1 MTMKTK
7 KTAAKRVRGNKT
19 AGKELAIHMA
29 NQEKANKAVE
39 KLAQTTRDSYK
50 TVLDH
55 VVGMQER
62 NVRFAQGVVDS
73 SIKELRHQA
82 ETNRAMTQELVE
94 RTEKQRDAYQTL
106 VQESVDAYMDFAF
119 TPFNY
124 YKKSLQ
130 AVK

>member
-1 MTMKTK
+1 
-7 KTAAKRVRGNKT
+7 
-19 AGKELAIHMA
+19 MA
-29 NQEKANKAVE
+29 NQQKANKAAE
-39 KLAQTTRDSYK
+39 KLAQTTRDSYQ

-55 VVGMQER
+55 VVGIQER
-62 NVRFAQGVVDS
+62 NVRFAQGMVDD

-94 RTEKQRDAYQTL
+94 RAEKQRDAYQTL
-106 VQESVDAYMDFAF
+106 LQESVDAYMDFAF
-119 TPFNY
+119 APFSY

>member
-1 MTMKTK
+1 
-7 KTAAKRVRGNKT
+7 
-19 AGKELAIHMA
+19 MA
-29 NQEKANKAVE
+29 NQEKANKAAE
-39 KLAQTTRDSYK
+39 KLARTTKDSYQ
-50 TVLDH
+50 TILDH
-55 VVGMQER
+55 VVGLQER
-62 NVRFAQGVVDS
+62 NVRFAQGMVDD

-82 ETNRAMTQELVE
+82 ETNRAMTQELIE

-119 TPFNY
+119 APFNY

>member
-1 MTMKTK
+1 
-7 KTAAKRVRGNKT
+7 
-19 AGKELAIHMA
+19 MA
-29 NQEKANKAVE
+29 NQEKANKAAE

-50 TVLDH
+50 TVIDH

-62 NVRFAQGVVDS
+62 NVRFTQGMVDN
-73 SIKELRHQA
+73 SIKELRNQA

-106 VQESVDAYMDFAF
+106 VQESVDTYMDFAF
-119 TPFNY
+119 TPFNF